1 MKSARFF
8 RFNHLLQ
15 SVAAMSIGGFFI
27 AAGFVLGGGVPP
39 FAAAPQNAAEFG
51 GVERYLVHVSTDK
64 PIYRSGERLYVRGVF
79 LRAAGHTPMTTSLGE
94 TVSFEIKGPK
104 GDTVASGVS
113 SIIDSVAGFSWDIP
127 PTQAGGEYT
136 VRISHPAA
144 DGRAER
150 KFDIRAYRAPRL
162 KSQIVFVRDG
172 YGPGDMV
179 AANLHVE
186 RAEGG
191 IPAGAKV
198 SVSTRVDGEETWKG
212 TATVDSSGNAGASF
226 RLPAAI
232 ARGEGVIA
240 MIVEDGGTV
249 ETATKTIPI
258 LLQTLDLGI
267 YPEGGDLIAGLPN
280 RVYVVGRTPARKPAD
295 MAGVVVNAAG
305 RQVATF
311 HTEHEGRGRFSFV
324 PAKGEAYSLRITE
337 PAGIKTVFKLP
348 AVKASGVVISS
359 TSDITPR
366 LKDVVVRVGATSDG
380 SYLIALSQRG
390 REFALKP
397 VTLRANQ
404 PADFTLAVP
413 RSLDGVIV
421 ATVYDDRMSPLAER
435 LIFRQPEHKLK
446 VQVVPDRTDYVPGDK
461 VTLRVKT
468 IDDTG
473 KPASAMVGLTVTD
486 SSVLEMIE
494 KREQAPSLPVM
505 VLLEN
510 EVQNLADAHVY
521 LDETNPKAPLATD
534 LLLGTQGWRRFATA
548 GTGFLNGSVTDASN
562 ARIARVTARAMN
574 TTTGDVL
581 TAGTNEPGAYA
592 FSNIK
597 AGTYRMS
604 ASLPGFQ
611 TMTVGSQVAHD
622 RSVWQDFRLTVAAL
636 NFAAAR
642 VEAGVVAGV
651 RGGFA
656 PPPAAAPALVKEED
670 RMRALPLND
679 KDVFDRRD
687 LLQAPIAQM
696 KAVARDEAFRRANI
710 ENIREYAHT
719 LRPNWTEG
727 SRVDFAE
734 TVYWNAGVKTDTAGL
749 ATVSFNLSDSV
760 TSFRVLADGFGREGT
775 LGSSVSEI

>member
-1 MKSARFF
+1 D
-8 RFNHLLQ
+8 
-15 SVAAMSIGGFFI
+15 G
-27 AAGFVLGGGVPP
+27 P
-39 FAAAPQNAAEFG
+39 
-51 GVERYLVHVSTDK
+51 
-64 PIYRSGERLYVRGVF
+64 GEMVRGNV
-79 LRAAGHTPMTTSLGE
+79 
-94 TVSFEIKGPK
+94 
-104 GDTVASGVS
+104 
-113 SIIDSVAGFSWDIP
+113 
-127 PTQAGGEYT
+127 
-136 VRISHPAA
+136 
-144 DGRAER
+144 
-150 KFDIRAYRAPRL
+150 
-162 KSQIVFVRDG
+162 
-172 YGPGDMV
+172 
-179 AANLHVE
+179 HVE

-191 IPAGAKV
+191 IPAGAKL
-198 SVSTRVDGEETWKG
+198 SVSARVDGEETWKG
-212 TATVDSSGNAGASF
+212 TTTVDNSGNAGASF

-240 MIVEDGGTV
+240 MIIEDGGTV

-258 LLQTLDLGI
+258 LLQTLDLAL

-295 MAGVVVNAAG
+295 MAGVVGNGAG

-413 RSLDGVIV
+413 KSLDGVIV

-486 SSVLEMIE
+486 SSVLAMIK
-494 KREQAPSLPVM
+494 KREQARSIPVM

-510 EVQNLADAHVY
+510 EVQDLADAHVY

-548 GTGFLNGSVTDASN
+548 GTGSLNGSVTDETN
-562 ARIARVTARAMN
+562 ARIPGVTVRAMN
-574 TTTGDVL
+574 AATGAL
-581 TAGTNEPGAYA
+581 RTAVTNDSGAYA
-592 FSNIK
+592 FSKVK

-604 ASLPGFQ
+604 ASMPGFQ
-611 TMTVGSQVAHD
+611 TMNAGSQVAYD
-622 RSVWQDFRLTVAAL
+622 RSVRQDFRLSVAAV
-636 NFAAAR
+636 NEMIMWQAAAVPPPGQQGQQGR
-642 VEAGVVAGV
+642 FVSVPCAVVGEAG
-651 RGGFA
+651 
-656 PPPAAAPALVKEED
+656 
-670 RMRALPLND
+670 
-679 KDVFDRRD
+679 
-687 LLQAPIAQM
+687 
-696 KAVARDEAFRRANI
+696 FR
-710 ENIREYAHT
+710 
-719 LRPNWTEG
+719 
-727 SRVDFAE
+727 
-734 TVYWNAGVKTDTAGL
+734 
-749 ATVSFNLSDSV
+749 NL
-760 TSFRVLADGFGREGT
+760 F
-775 LGSSVSEI
+775 